1 MTRRARWRLMLLGVL
16 LLVGCASA
24 TPSREPERQSTS
36 PRVRCLANPQRDAGE
51 GTRPLFFLFCM
62 ESP

>member
-1 MTRRARWRLMLLGVL
+1 MLLGVL

-24 TPSREPERQSTS
+24 TPSREPERGSSS
-36 PRVRCLANPQRDAGE
+36 PRVRCLANPQRDASE
-51 GTRPLFFLFCM
+51 GTRPLFFFFCM